1 MEVPGQRRAVLGPGP
16 AESEMAPQLWVP
28 PPPRRHSP
36 PWVPMSSS
44 DEEQNA
50 GEWAAQR
57 RAAAAAA
64 ESFAAPSPTSAAAAG
79 APLGFFAQDHG
90 QPAPSGAAGPSCV
103 QPSAQS
109 QPSAPPADELQQLLA
124 SNAARTGGSPR
135 VALEQSRSRGGARG
149 AASSAPVKNLFGS
162 NVEATAAAVGDA
174 SSAAERPQSS
184 DDRKVPPLQPIQS
197 SRVATLTCARN
208 SVSEECDV

>member
-1 MEVPGQRRAVLGPGP
+1 MP
-16 AESEMAPQLWVP
+16 
-28 PPPRRHSP
+28 
-36 PWVPMSSS
+36 
-44 DEEQNA
+44 
-50 GEWAAQR
+50 
-57 RAAAAAA
+57 
-64 ESFAAPSPTSAAAAG
+64 AAPALWLDS
-79 APLGFFAQDHG
+79 
-90 QPAPSGAAGPSCV
+90 
-103 QPSAQS
+103 
-109 QPSAPPADELQQLLA
+109 E